1 MRVVALPYGTLVL
14 SLIGGL
20 ATAQP
25 ALVEMSPLSDLVR
38 DAETAAALTVLL
50 VRTNY
55 GETVLSGQEPLNARD
70 GGTYWIVEGSPTPD
84 RPSEGQGRL
93 IVKINKT
100 DACVLSLLF
109 EYEGPPPSGAPR

>member
-1 MRVVALPYGTLVL
+1 MRVSALPYGALVL

-25 ALVEMSPLSDLVR
+25 ALVQISPLGDLVK
-38 DAETAAALTVLL
+38 DAETATALTALL
-50 VRTNY
+50 VRNNY
-55 GETVLSGQEPLNARD
+55 GDSVLQGQEPLNAQD
-70 GGTYWIVEGSPTPD
+70 GGTYWIVEGSLNPD